1 LALTRLVRALPAG
14 ALGRGVRTPAPAHS
28 LLLESTPAADSTVA
42 VAPPTLSLR
51 FNNRVEKLLSR
62 LRLSTAHGELV
73 RLATPASDGT
83 ADRLSVPLPALA
95 PGAYRVEGQGPSPG
109 GPVLRGGLPLP
120 GAPPRGGGWDRPPA
134 PPGGGAPREPRRPRG
149 RRARGG

>member
-1 LALTRLVRALPAG
+1 MLLAMTPFVRAHLDAAHG
-14 ALGRGVRTPAPAHS
+14 LGVPTPAPAHS

-73 RLATPASDGT
+73 RLATPPSDRT
-83 ADRLSVPLPALA
+83 PDPLSVPLPALA
-95 PGAYRVEGQGPSPG
+95 PRAHLVEC
-109 GPVLRGGLPLP
+109 
-120 GAPPRGGGWDRPPA
+120 
-134 PPGGGAPREPRRPRG
+134 
-149 RRARGG
+149 

>member
-1 LALTRLVRALPAG
+1 MTRVVRALLAA
-14 ALGRGVRTPAPAHS
+14 ALGLGVPTPAPAHS

-73 RLATPASDGT
+73 RLATPPSDWT
-83 ADRLSVPLPALA
+83 ADRLSVPPPALG
-95 PGAYRVEGQGPSPG
+95 PGAFQVESQGPS
-109 GPVLRGGLPLP
+109 L
-120 GAPPRGGGWDRPPA
+120 
-134 PPGGGAPREPRRPRG
+134 
-149 RRARGG
+149 

>member
-1 LALTRLVRALPAG
+1 MTRLVG
-14 ALGRGVRTPAPAHS
+14 ALLAAVLGLGVPTPAPAHS
-28 LLLESTPAADSTVA
+28 LLLESTPAAGATVT

-95 PGAYRVEGQGPSPG
+95 PGAYRVEWQ
-109 GPVLRGGLPLP
+109 VLSADGHVV
-120 GAPPRGGGWDRPPA
+120 
-134 PPGGGAPREPRRPRG
+134 RG
-149 RRARGG
+149 RFTFQVAP

>member
-1 LALTRLVRALPAG
+1 MALTRLVRALLAA
-14 ALGRGVRTPAPAHS
+14 ALGLGAPTPAPAHS

-73 RLATPASDGT
+73 RLAPPASDGT
-83 ADRLSVPLPALA
+83 PARLSGPLPALA
-95 PGAYRVEGQGPSPG
+95 PGAYRVEWQGPSAG
-109 GPVLRGGLPLP
+109 GPAARCRLTFHV
-120 GAPPRGGGWDRPPA
+120 
-134 PPGGGAPREPRRPRG
+134 APRTHRG
-149 RRARGG
+149 RPH

>member
-1 LALTRLVRALPAG
+1 MTRLVRALLAA
-14 ALGRGVRTPAPAHS
+14 ALGLGVPTPAPAHS

-51 FNNRVEKLLSR
+51 FNNRVEKRLSR

-95 PGAYRVEGQGPSPG
+95 PGAYRVEWQ
-109 GPVLRGGLPLP
+109 VLSADGHVV
-120 GAPPRGGGWDRPPA
+120 RPA
-134 PPGGGAPREPRRPRG
+134 Q
-149 RRARGG
+149 RASSSD

>member
-83 ADRLSVPLPALA
+83 ADRLSVPLPAPA
-95 PGAYRVEGQGPSPG
+95 PGADRVEW
-109 GPVLRGGLPLP
+109 P
-120 GAPPRGGGWDRPPA
+120 GAAPARPRPRGGFPPRV
-134 PPGGGAPREPRRPRG
+134 GAPR
-149 RRARGG
+149 AW